1 MRKSLGI
8 KMEGDSTDS
17 KWGVMDVYVRTDFPD
32 IRKKS
37 VISSSHG
44 NLLIIPREGDFL
56 VRFYLE
62 LHDAGDKQIPF
73 EKLVEQAS
81 RIFHPYTLEVVE
93 TVWWS
98 TYSIGQRLAD
108 SFSVSDRVFLTG
120 DACHTH
126 SPKAGQGMNV
136 SLQDGHN
143 LGWKLAAVLN
153 GQASPSILA
162 TYVLERQKTAAELID
177 FDRKFTKLFSST
189 YREAN
194 GISADDFESAF
205 IEAGRFT
212 AGQATKYPESP
223 LTRAEALLN
232 LETSVLKL
240 GMRFPTAHV
249 VRQSDARSM
258 QLVRAM
264 PADGRWHIVIFGG
277 TICDEPS
284 SARLDKVKELFRTIT
299 YSFANTATGC
309 QAFRCLGPTLHSRWR
324 RRGLC
329 FQHFACV
336 SRSPS

>member
-1 MRKSLGI
+1 
-8 KMEGDSTDS
+8 MEGDSTDS

-37 VISSSHG
+37 IISSNHG

-81 RIFHPYTLEVVE
+81 RIFSPYTLEVVE

-108 SFSVSDRVFLTG
+108 SFSVSDRVLLTG

-143 LGWKLAAVLN
+143 LGWKLAAVLS
-153 GQASPSILA
+153 GQASPSVLA
-162 TYVLERQKTAAELID
+162 TYVLERQKTATELID

-189 YREAN
+189 YRQAN
-194 GISADDFESAF
+194 GVSAGDFESAF

-212 AGQATKYPESP
+212 AGQATKYPESI
-223 LTRAEALLN
+223 LTRAAVCSS

-240 GMRFPTAHV
+240 GMRFPTARV
-249 VRQSDARSM
+249 VRQSDALSM

-264 PADGRWHIVIFGG
+264 PADGRWHIVVFGG
-277 TICDEPS
+277 SICNDAS
-284 SARLDKVKELFRTIT
+284 SARLNEVRGTAHRIV
-299 YSFANTATGC
+299 YSFANPATGC
-309 QAFRCLGPTLHSRWR
+309 QAFRFLSPTLHSCWR
-324 RRGLC
+324 RQRRC
-329 FQHFACV
+329 FQYFACF
-336 SRSPS
+336 SWSPS